1 MKKPNRIGNLFAAL
15 ITWLLMTPVALAQQ
29 STTLGE
35 ITQAARRTSDKSR
48 EALISIF
55 GEVVNDPL
63 AITGSGGDTILASI
77 FMVTNGAMLV
87 IGAIFTCYILFNRL
101 SNTAHDGALFDR
113 DKVTLWEPIRVV
125 WGLATLVPT
134 VNGWSL
140 AQLLMLW
147 AASVMGVGVANL
159 GVDAALAAFNDG
171 KSMVAQPPMPST
183 IDQARELFKA
193 DLCMAAINK
202 ALDMGV
208 DAGTLTPEPGSYVR
222 QKNMFEDK
230 FAPAAYGFS
239 LKNASFT
246 CGSASV
252 GNGINAK
259 GGGWDPASD
268 PGGSGMYNIDY
279 LIDTSGIHNAHATA
293 LANMQNYFVP
303 LTQQFVNNVVERKQ
317 DLGIQMLVSANKA
330 IHTAADRY
338 EITVTQA
345 ARELQGKLSELA
357 KKISDSIKDGGWW
370 MLGSWYQTFAQ
381 ANAKIADA
389 VDGRLRVSGP
399 SGSGDNG
406 MGHLF
411 VDVMNAYNSQM
422 QNALNGSDSAA
433 AGGNN
438 GSGSTGTGGNNGS
451 GGQTNASS
459 SRAADAKANPAD
471 TSQGV
476 TQVFDGFGQEII
488 NLAISPDADETNPV
502 IRAKNL
508 GDYLMVASEIGIATT
523 AALNSTAGK
532 VVATG
537 TAFAVGGPQATA
549 VTAAMAAI
557 VDTFGPM
564 VYVLILA
571 LFFFGVTLAIYVPLA
586 PFIIW
591 FGGIINW
598 LVVVGEAVVAA
609 PLWAMIHL
617 AGEGDGFGHKTG
629 HGYIFLLNCM
639 VRPILM
645 VIGFFL
651 GGAIVIVG
659 GKVINEL
666 FMVAVANSQFDS
678 VTGFVSIIGF
688 IAIYCILILNL
699 IHSSFNLIFIVP
711 DQVINWVGGH
721 ASPNLGRDVNDKAR
735 MGVAAIVATGQ
746 GALGRFG
753 RAGTQGGW
761 GNRLDTALAAARQ
774 QRGSPGIT
782 KG

>member
-147 AASVMGVGVANL
+147 AASVMGVGIANL

-208 DAGTLTPEPGSYVR
+208 DAGTLTPEPGSYVQ

-230 FAPAAYGFS
+230 LVGFAPAAYGFS

-399 SGSGDNG
+399 SGSGDYA
-406 MGHLF
+406 MGHLY
-411 VDVMNAYNSQM
+411 VDIMNAYDAQM
-422 QNALNGSDSAA
+422 QNALNGSDNA
-433 AGGNN
+433 
-438 GSGSTGTGGNNGS
+438 GTGGNSGAGSQQGS
-451 GGQTNASS
+451 GTQSTASAF
-459 SRAADAKANPAD
+459 RAAAAKASPAD
-471 TSQGV
+471 TSQAA
-476 TQVFDGFGQEII
+476 TQVFDGAGQELLNWI
-488 NLAISPDADETNPV
+488 LSYDQDTNPI
-502 IRAKNL
+502 IRAKDL
-508 GDYLMVASEIGIATT
+508 GDHLMTIGEAGLIVAGSAKMGAAEKALAVAAATIAGSPS
-523 AALNSTAGK
+523 LG
-532 VVATG
+532 
-537 TAFAVGGPQATA
+537 F
-549 VTAAMAAI
+549 VTAAVIKLAD
-557 VDTFGPM
+557 VLGPM
-564 VYVLILA
+564 MYALVLA
-571 LFFFGVTLAIYVPLA
+571 FFFFGAMLAIYVPLV
-586 PFIIW
+586 PFIVW
-591 FGGIINW
+591 FGAIINW
-598 LVVVGEAVVAA
+598 LVVVGEAIVAA

-617 AGEGDGFGHKTG
+617 AGEGDGFGHKTS

-659 GKVINEL
+659 GKVLNEL

-678 VTGFVSIIGF
+678 VTGFVSIVAF
-688 IAIYCILILNL
+688 VCIYVFVLLNM
-699 IHSSFNLIFIVP
+699 IHSCFNLILIVP

-721 ASPNLGRDVNDKAR
+721 AAPNLGRDENDKAR
-735 MGVAAIVATGQ
+735 MAFVGAFATHGAI
-746 GALGRFG
+746 G
-753 RAGTQGGW
+753 RALNSSSAAGGKSYSDMW
-761 GNRLDTALAAARQ
+761 RKALTNTK
-774 QRGSPGIT
+774 PGIK

>member
-15 ITWLLMTPVALAQQ
+15 VTWLLMTPVALAQQ

-252 GNGINAK
+252 GKNGINAK

-381 ANAKIADA
+381 ANAKIAEA
-389 VDGRLRVSGP
+389 IDGRLRVSGP
-399 SGSGDNG
+399 SGSGDYA

-411 VDVMNAYNSQM
+411 VDAMHAYDAQM
-422 QNALNGSDSAA
+422 QNALNGSDNA
-433 AGGNN
+433 
-438 GSGSTGTGGNNGS
+438 GTGGNSGAGSQQGS
-451 GGQTNASS
+451 GTQSTASS
-459 SRAADAKANPAD
+459 FLAADGKANPGD
-471 TSQGV
+471 TSQIA
-476 TQVFDGFGQEII
+476 TQVFSGPGQNIL
-488 NLAISPDADETNPV
+488 NWFLSYDQDTNPI
-502 IRAKNL
+502 IRAKDL
-508 GDYLMVASEIGIATT
+508 GDYLMVGAEAGLAAHGVLSAKTGKTPDGKDITVSDEVKATISKNPLGMFLAT
-523 AALNSTAGK
+523 AAD
-532 VVATG
+532 VV
-537 TAFAVGGPQATA
+537 GPVLYI
-549 VTAAMAAI
+549 VT
-557 VDTFGPM
+557 V
-564 VYVLILA
+564 A
-571 LFFFGVTLAIYVPLA
+571 LFFFGAVLSIYVPLA
-586 PFIIW
+586 PFVVW
-591 FGGIINW
+591 FGAIINW

-651 GGAIVIVG
+651 GGAIVVVG
-659 GKVINEL
+659 GKVLNEL
-666 FMVAVANSQFDS
+666 FMVAVANTQFDS
-678 VTGFVSIIGF
+678 FTGIVCIIGF
-688 IAIYCILILNL
+688 IIIYVLVFINM
-699 IHSSFNLIFIVP
+699 IHSCFNLILIVP

-721 ASPNLGRDVNDKAR
+721 AAPNIGRDENDKAR
-735 MGVAAIVATGQ
+735 STFIAMTGPH
-746 GALGRFG
+746 GALGRSLG
-753 RAGTQGGW
+753 SAGAVNLTRGG
-761 GNRLDTALAAARQ
+761 GLLNRLTAAKN
-774 QRGSPGIT
+774 PGFR
-782 KG
+782 KR

>member
-202 ALDMGV
+202 ALNMGV
-208 DAGTLTPEPGSYVR
+208 DAGTLDPEPGSYV
-222 QKNMFEDK
+222 QQTNLPDYTAF
-230 FAPAAYGFS
+230 YGFA

-246 CGSASV
+246 CGSAMV
-252 GNGINAK
+252 GSY
-259 GGGWDPASD
+259 GWDPAKD
-268 PGGSGMYNIDY
+268 PGGNGLYKIDY
-279 LIDTSGIHNAHATA
+279 MVDTTPVVKAHATA
-293 LANMQNYFVP
+293 LQTMQSNFVQ
-303 LTQQFVNNVVERKQ
+303 TSQQFVNDVVQRKQ
-317 DLGIQMLVSANKA
+317 DLALQLLDANKT
-330 IHTAADRY
+330 IHDAADRY
-338 EITVTQA
+338 EIAVTQA
-345 ARELQGKLSELA
+345 VRGLEGELSDLA

-381 ANAKIADA
+381 ANSKIADA
-389 VDGRLRVSGP
+389 INGKLRVSGT
-399 SGSGDNG
+399 SGSGDYA
-406 MGHLF
+406 MGHLY
-411 VDVMNAYNSQM
+411 VDVMRAFDPQV
-422 QNALNGSDSAA
+422 QNALNGSNGSAG
-433 AGGNN
+433 AGGQQ
-438 GSGSTGTGGNNGS
+438 GS
-451 GGQTNASS
+451 GGAQSTASS
-459 SRAADAKANPAD
+459 SRTADARANPAD
-471 TSQGV
+471 TSQAV
-476 TQVFDGFGQEII
+476 TQVFDGFGQEIL
-488 NLAISPDADETNPV
+488 NLVISPDADETNPI

-508 GDYLMVASEIGIATT
+508 GDYLMVAGEIGIVAS

-532 VVATG
+532 AVALATS
-537 TAFAVGGPQATA
+537 FAAGGPAAATA
-549 VTAAMAAI
+549 TAGMIAI

-564 VYVLILA
+564 AYVLILA
-571 LFFFGVTLAIYVPLA
+571 LFFFGATLAIYVPLA
-586 PFIIW
+586 PFIVW
-591 FGGIINW
+591 FGAIINW

-617 AGEGDGFGHKTG
+617 AGEGDGFGHKTS

-688 IAIYCILILNL
+688 IAIYCFLILNL
-699 IHSSFNLIFIVP
+699 IHSCFNLIFIVP

-721 ASPNLGRDVNDKAR
+721 ASPALGRDENDKAR
-735 MGVAAIVATGQ
+735 MGVAAMIATGQ
-746 GALGRFG
+746 GALGRIG
-753 RAGTQGGW
+753 KAGAQGGW
-761 GNRLDTALAAARQ
+761 SDRFNTALAAQ
-774 QRGSPGIT
+774 QKRGSPGIT

>member
-77 FMVTNGAMLV
+77 FKVTNGAMLV
-87 IGAIFTCYILFNRL
+87 IGAIFVCYILFNRL
-101 SNTAHDGALFDR
+101 ANTAHDGVVFDR

-147 AASVMGVGVANL
+147 AAAIIGVGTANL
-159 GVDAALAAFNDG
+159 GVDAALAAFEDG

-183 IDQARELFKA
+183 LDQARELFKA
-193 DLCMAAINK
+193 NLCKEAVNK

-208 DAGTLTPEPGSYVR
+208 DAATLNPQPEDYMQQDRLYDNTAFS
-222 QKNMFEDK
+222 
-230 FAPAAYGFS
+230 YGFA

-246 CGSASV
+246 CGTASV
-252 GNGINAK
+252 GGNGVNRK
-259 GGGWDPASD
+259 DPAFD
-268 PGGSGMYNIDY
+268 PGSSALYNSTNFMV
-279 LIDTSGIHNAHATA
+279 DTTPIHEAQSQA
-293 LANMQNYFVP
+293 LQNMQNYFAAASR
-303 LTQQFVNNVVERKQ
+303 QFVNDVVARKQ
-317 DLGIQMLVSANKA
+317 DLALPLLDANKT
-330 IHTAADRY
+330 IHDAADRY
-338 EITVTQA
+338 ETTVTKA
-345 ARELQGKLSELA
+345 ARGLQGELADLA

-381 ANAKIADA
+381 ANAKVAEAIN
-389 VDGRLRVSGP
+389 GRLRVSGI
-399 SGSGDNG
+399 SASGDIG
-406 MGHLF
+406 MEHLYI
-411 VDVMNAYNSQM
+411 DVMQAFDPQI
-422 QNALNGSDSAA
+422 QNALNGSDNSS

-438 GSGSTGTGGNNGS
+438 GTGGAQN
-451 GGQTNASS
+451 TASS
-459 SRAADAKANPAD
+459 SRAVMPKSSPAD
-471 TSQGV
+471 TSQA
-476 TQVFDGFGQEII
+476 TSDVFGGLGQEIL
-488 NLAISPDADETNPV
+488 NWAISTDQDTNPI
-502 IRAKNL
+502 IRAKDF
-508 GDYLMVASEIGIATT
+508 GDYLMGIGEAGIAAT
-523 AALNSTAGK
+523 AAANAGLAGK
-532 VVATG
+532 TL
-537 TAFAVGGPQATA
+537 A
-549 VTAAMAAI
+549 VTAAAFVGSPAAAAKVAVMLGI
-557 VDTFGPM
+557 VEAIGPM
-564 VYVLILA
+564 VYVLVLA
-571 LFFFGVTLAIYVPLA
+571 LFFFGATLAIYVPLA
-586 PFIIW
+586 PFIVW

-659 GKVINEL
+659 GKVLNEL
-666 FMVAVANSQFDS
+666 FMIAVANSQYDS
-678 VTGFVSIIGF
+678 ITGFFSIIGF
-688 IAIYCILILNL
+688 VAIYCFLILNL
-699 IHSSFNLIFIVP
+699 IHSCFNLIFIVP

-721 ASPNLGRDVNDKAR
+721 ASPALGRDVSDNSR
-735 MGVAAIVATGQ
+735 MAAAAMVATGQ
-746 GALGRFG
+746 GALGRIG
-753 RAGTQGGW
+753 KAGTPGGYRDKF
-761 GNRLDTALAAARQ
+761 NTLLTQ
-774 QRGSPGIT
+774 EQRRRGPGVQ